1 MSADGEAGPAH
12 VDAESTF
19 RLLDR
24 VRGGDDAALEA
35 LFARYLK
42 PLQQWAS
49 GRLPYWAR
57 QSADTHDV
65 VQDTLLKTFK
75 KIEGFVPRREGAF
88 QAYLRQAVMNRIR
101 DHIRQSKS
109 QPERAP
115 FDEEQHEHPGSPF
128 DDLVGVETLERYD
141 AALARLTA
149 SEQEAVIGRVEF
161 GRSYEE
167 LAGDLEKPSADAAR
181 MAVSRALVR
190 LAEEMAR
197 ELKR

>member
-1 MSADGEAGPAH
+1 MSTDPGRGATGG

-19 RLLDR
+19 RLIDR
-24 VRGGDDAALEA
+24 VQAGDREA
-35 LFARYLK
+35 LDALFGRYLK
-42 PLQQWAS
+42 PLQRWAR
-49 GRLPYWAR
+49 GRLPPWAR
-57 QSADTHDV
+57 QSADTHDI

-101 DHIRQSKS
+101 DHIRQSKT

-115 FDEEQHEHPGSPF
+115 LDEEQHEAPSSPF
-128 DDLVGVETLERYD
+128 NDFVGVETLERYD
-141 AALARLTA
+141 AALARLTP

-167 LAGDLEKPSADAAR
+167 LAADLDKPSADAAR

-190 LAEEMAR
+190 LAEEMSR
-197 ELKR
+197 S